1 MANDEQWEY
10 CLMTASLGQWVEDK
24 KQKVSG
30 KLYYLSLK
38 FLSADQVLEISLSE
52 DAIQQDSNGKRYRM
66 LWSYDPS
73 MKTIGLLGQGG
84 WELIQTDFDESFE
97 YIQTRRN
104 HFYFKRPRKPER
116 PANEPKIVLLPEPS
130 RQDGVW

>member
-1 MANDEQWEY
+1 MTNDEQWEY
-10 CLMTASLGQWVEDK
+10 CLMTASGGEWIEDK

-52 DAIQQDSNGKRYRM
+52 GRIQRDSNGKQYRM

-84 WELIQTDFDESFE
+84 WKLVQTDFDDYST
-97 YIQTRRN
+97 TRRN

-130 RQDGVW
+130 RQDGFW